1 MYIGGM
7 KHSVTIDALRGL
19 AALAVLAAHADAY
32 DLVKFAPFTE
42 HKVWLGHFGV
52 ALFFVLSGAL
62 IWRSAQRASLAE
74 YALNRATRILPLYL
88 ASIAFAALLLPM
100 VGSYIAIDASPEVIV
115 RHLTFTQAFG
125 EPVSRALNPVLW
137 TLSFEATFYMLVPLL
152 ALSLRA
158 GVGAAQAASLFL
170 FAISFLP
177 GLQFFG
183 LFAVGIWME
192 ECRRGRVRL
201 AAGCAFIACF
211 GVYCFAALQTEW
223 LTASLAAI
231 AVGSVYLISAPRIVG
246 FVLPPLSAVGVI
258 SYSLYI
264 WHYLILEMIGFR
276 NDQLREVFGS
286 LWGQD
291 WFRASFTLAVIFA
304 VSVASYLIIERP
316 FMGPVRRWLSAIKL
330 RPATI

>member
-1 MYIGGM
+1 M
-7 KHSVTIDALRGL
+7 KHLATIDALRGI

-32 DLVKFAPFTE
+32 DLVKFAPLTE
-42 HKVWLGHFGV
+42 HKIWLGHFGV

-62 IWRSAQRASLAE
+62 IWRSAQGASLAE
-74 YALNRATRILPLYL
+74 YTLNRTTRILPLYL
-88 ASIAFAALLLPM
+88 ASIAFAALLFPM
-100 VGSYIAIDASPEVIV
+100 VGTYLTVDASPEVIA

-137 TLSFEATFYMLVPLL
+137 TLSFEAAFYMLIPFL

-158 GVGAAQAASLFL
+158 GVGAAQAASLLL
-170 FAISFLP
+170 FALSCLP

-201 AAGCAFIACF
+201 MAGCIFVACF
-211 GVYCFAALQTEW
+211 GVYCVAVLQTEW
-223 LTASLAAI
+223 LTAFIAAI
-231 AVGSVYLISAPRIVG
+231 AVGSVYLVSAPRIVG
-246 FVLPPLSAVGVI
+246 FILLPLSAVGTI

-291 WFRASFTLAVIFA
+291 WFRATFTLAVIFA

-316 FMGPVRRWLSAIKL
+316 FMGPVRRWLSAPKL
-330 RPATI
+330 QPATA